1 MDEFFVDSVQHSFG
15 GRKILNNVYLKC
27 GVGEVV
33 GVLGRNGCG
42 KSTLLKIIFGTIS
55 PHYKHLRV
63 DNKITQKG
71 FLTGEI
77 AYLSQSF
84 FVPHYLKL
92 SVAVKLYTNKYQHL
106 LLSLPL
112 FHDNLNEK
120 IGNLSGG
127 NRRLAEAL
135 LMIYSDAKYVLL
147 DEPFSQLSPLLIE
160 EIKTNINQMLSYK
173 GFVIT
178 DHYYQHVL
186 NYASR
191 TILLHNG
198 CNYQIKDLEDLQLHG
213 YLPNNMSSNIE

>member
-1 MDEFFVDSVQHSFG
+1 MDEFFIDSVQHSFG
-15 GRKILNNVYLKC
+15 DRPVLNNVYLKC
-27 GVGEVV
+27 NVGEVV

-42 KSTLLKIIFGTIS
+42 KSTLLKIIFGTIK

-63 DNKITQKG
+63 DDKIATKG
-71 FLTGEI
+71 FLTGDF

-84 FVPHYLKL
+84 FIPHYLKL
-92 SVAVKLYTNKYQHL
+92 ATAVKLYTNKYQGL
-106 LLSLPL
+106 LLKLPV
-112 FHDNLNEK
+112 FRDNLHEK

-127 NRRLAEAL
+127 YRRLAEAL

-160 EIKTNINQMLSYK
+160 EIKTNINAMLSYK

-191 TILLHNG
+191 TMLLHNG
-198 CNYQIKDLEDLQLHG
+198 CNYNINNLEDLQLHG
-213 YLPNNMSSNIE
+213 YLPSMLH

>member
-1 MDEFFVDSVQHSFG
+1 MDEFFIDSAQHSFG
-15 GRKILNNVYLKC
+15 ERKILNNVYLKC
-27 GVGEVV
+27 CVGEVV

-42 KSTLLKIIFGTIS
+42 KSTLLKIIFGTIK
-55 PHYKHLRV
+55 PHYKHLRI
-63 DNKITQKG
+63 DDKIAQRG
-71 FLTGEI
+71 FLSGKI

-84 FVPHYLKL
+84 FIPHYLKL
-92 SVAVKLYTNKYQHL
+92 ATVIKLYTNKYQHL
-106 LLSLPL
+106 LLELPI
-112 FHDNLNEK
+112 FNAHLNER
-120 IGNLSGG
+120 IDNLSGG

-135 LMIYSDAKYVLL
+135 LIIYSDAKYVLL

-160 EIKTNINQMLSYK
+160 EIKTNINAMLSYK

-198 CNYQIKDLEDLQLHG
+198 CNYNINNLEDLQLHG
-213 YLPNNMSSNIE
+213 YLPAMLH

>member
-1 MDEFFVDSVQHSFG
+1 MDEFFVDSVQHSFD
-15 GRKILNNVYLKC
+15 GRPVLNNVYLKC

-55 PHYKHLRV
+55 PHYKHLRI
-63 DNKITQKG
+63 DDKIVSKG
-71 FLTGEI
+71 FLTGEF

-84 FVPHYLKL
+84 FIPHYLKL
-92 SVAVKLYTNKYQHL
+92 GVVVKLYTNKYQNL
-106 LLSLPL
+106 LLKLPV
-112 FHDNLNEK
+112 FRDNLNEK
-120 IGNLSGG
+120 IGSLSGG
-127 NRRLAEAL
+127 YRRLAETL

-147 DEPFSQLSPLLIE
+147 DEPFSQLSPFLIE
-160 EIKTNINQMLSYK
+160 EIKTNINLMLSYK

-198 CNYQIKDLEDLQLHG
+198 CNYNINNLDDLRLHG
-213 YLPNNMSSNIE
+213 YLPSMLH

>member
-1 MDEFFVDSVQHSFG
+1 MDEFFIDSAQHSFG
-15 GRKILNNVYLKC
+15 ERKILNNVYLKC
-27 GVGEVV
+27 SVGEVV

-42 KSTLLKIIFGTIS
+42 KSTLLKIIFGTIK
-55 PHYKHLRV
+55 PHYKHLRI
-63 DNKITQKG
+63 DDKIAQRG

-77 AYLSQSF
+77 TYLSQSF
-84 FVPHYLKL
+84 FIPHYLKL
-92 SVAVKLYTNKYQHL
+92 AVVVKLYTNKYQHL
-106 LLSLPL
+106 LLKHPVFSN
-112 FHDNLNEK
+112 NLNEK

-160 EIKTNINQMLSYK
+160 EIKTNINAMLSYK

-198 CNYQIKDLEDLQLHG
+198 CNYNINNLEDLQLHG
-213 YLPNNMSSNIE
+213 YLPNFH

>member
-15 GRKILNNVYLKC
+15 DRPILNNVYLKC
-27 GVGEVV
+27 SVGEVL

-42 KSTLLKIIFGTIS
+42 KSTLLKIIFGTIN
-55 PHYKHLRV
+55 PRYKHLKV
-63 DNKITQKG
+63 DDKIVAKG
-71 FLTGEI
+71 FLTGEF

-84 FVPHYLKL
+84 FIPHYLKL
-92 SVAVKLYTNKYQHL
+92 GTAVKLYTNKYQSL
-106 LLSLPL
+106 LLKLPI
-112 FHDNLNEK
+112 FQDNLNEK

-160 EIKTNINQMLSYK
+160 EIKTNINAMLSYK
-173 GFVIT
+173 GFLIT

-198 CNYQIKDLEDLQLHG
+198 CNYSINNLEDLQLHG
-213 YLPNNMSSNIE
+213 YLRSMLH

>member
-15 GRKILNNVYLKC
+15 DRKILNNVYLKC

-42 KSTLLKIIFGTIS
+42 KSTLLKIIFGAVK
-55 PHYKHLRV
+55 PQHKHLRV
-63 DNKITQKG
+63 DDQVVTKG
-71 FLTGEI
+71 FLTGEF

-84 FVPHYLKL
+84 FIPHYLKL
-92 SVAVKLYTNKYQHL
+92 ATAVKLYTNNYQSL
-106 LLSLPL
+106 LLELPI
-112 FHDNLNEK
+112 FRDHLNQE
-120 IGNLSGG
+120 IGHLSGG

-135 LMIYSDAKYVLL
+135 LIIYSDAKYVLL

-160 EIKTNINQMLSYK
+160 EIKTNINAMLSYK

-178 DHYYQHVL
+178 DHYYQQVL
-186 NYASR
+186 NYTSR

-198 CNYQIKDLEDLQLHG
+198 CNYNINDVEDLQLHG
-213 YLPNNMSSNIE
+213 YLPSTLH